1 MNDSATDGQKYDFAA
16 AEPRWQAAWEA
27 AACFA
32 VEDVPAGGREKYYV
46 LEMFPYPSGKIHMGH
61 VRNYTLGDVV
71 ARYKRSRGF
80 DVMHPMGWDAFG
92 LPAENAARAR
102 KIDPAAW
109 TFQNIAAMRGELK
122 RMGLSLDWSREFATC
137 EPAYYGQQQKLFLD
151 FFAAGLVER
160 RMSAV
165 NWDPVDGTVLANEQ
179 VIDGRGWLSGA
190 LVEKRNL
197 AQWFLKITDYAEELL
212 EGLKT
217 LPRWPERVKL
227 MQENWIGRSEGAE
240 VTFRLT
246 TKLPGALSEPDEEAA
261 ARREEVRR
269 LFDGLKNDLDGTLEE
284 RRQKFDEAMT
294 RISEIEARAIQALAT
309 QSPGGVRGLFTHHRS
324 KEVLEEVQKRRN
336 ETPDQRLERT
346 ANRPPVVPMNQ
357 DEFAQKLEES
367 RSRIEQWKEKRAQ
380 VVRENIARIERV
392 LAGGELTNSSLNKI
406 TVYTTRPDTLFGMS
420 FLAIAPEHPVAK
432 AVAARNE
439 AAAAFIAEC
448 NSQGTSEA
456 AIEAGEKKGFDTGLR
471 VASPFEPEKTF
482 PVWIANFVLME
493 YGTGAIFG
501 CPCGDQRDLDFA
513 RKYGLAVPV
522 VVSHDKGVTP
532 EIGNKALDGEGFI
545 VNSGFLDG
553 LTTKAAKAAAI
564 AKLEEIGAGKS
575 VVNWRLRDW
584 GISRQRYWGCP
595 IPVIHCTDCGAV
607 GVPEQDLPVVLPADV
622 TFEKAGNPLDY
633 HPTWKHV
640 ACPQCGK
647 DSLRETDT
655 FDTFIDSSWYFA
667 RFTAPHAKTPTDL
680 TAQKHWLPV
689 DQYVGGIEHAILH
702 LLYARFF
709 TRAMKKTG
717 HVSVEEPFAGL
728 FTQGMVTH
736 ESYKDADGN
745 WLYPDEVIKRPDGTA
760 VTADGRPVTV
770 GRIEKMSKSKRN
782 TVDPGVIIDRFG
794 ADAARWFV
802 LSDNP
807 PERDVEWT
815 ETGAQG
821 AFRFVQRFFRIA
833 EVIAAEPKVAK
844 PALFE
849 GDAKKL
855 RQLTHRTIASVT
867 EALETFAFNLAVARA
882 YELLGALVGDF
893 APEPAMIWA
902 RREAMTVLCGLV
914 APMIPHVAEEVNAKL
929 DSSAPLVALQGWPEA
944 DEALLARDEV
954 TIGVQVNGKLR
965 GTITVP
971 AGAAA
976 DLALPVARDAVQAAL
991 AGLTVVKEI
1000 FVPDRIVNFV
1010 AKA

>member
-1 MNDSATDGQKYDFAA
+1 MSEHEAAPERQKYDFAA
-16 AEPRWQAAWEA
+16 AEPAWQAAWEA
-27 AACFA
+27 AGCFA
-32 VEDVPAGGREKYYV
+32 AADVPVSGRPKYYV

-71 ARYKRSRGF
+71 ARYKRARGF
-80 DVMHPMGWDAFG
+80 DVLHPMGWDAFG

-102 KIDPAAW
+102 KIDPAKW

-137 EPAYYGQQQKLFLD
+137 EPEYYGKQQKLFLD
-151 FFAAGLVER
+151 FYADGLVER

-190 LVEKRNL
+190 LVEKKNL
-197 AQWFLKITDYAEELL
+197 SQWFLKITDYAEELL
-212 EGLKT
+212 EGLKS

-240 VTFRLT
+240 VTF
-246 TKLPGALSEPDEEAA
+246 P
-261 ARREEVRR
+261 
-269 LFDGLKNDLDGTLEE
+269 LDG
-284 RRQKFDEAMT
+284 A
-294 RISEIEARAIQALAT
+294 
-309 QSPGGVRGLFTHHRS
+309 
-324 KEVLEEVQKRRN
+324 
-336 ETPDQRLERT
+336 
-346 ANRPPVVPMNQ
+346 
-357 DEFAQKLEES
+357 
-367 RSRIEQWKEKRAQ
+367 
-380 VVRENIARIERV
+380 
-392 LAGGELTNSSLNKI
+392 AGGI

-432 AVAARNE
+432 AVAAGN
-439 AAAAFIAEC
+439 ADAAAFIAEC

-456 AIEAGEKKGFDTGLR
+456 AIETAEKKGFDTGLK
-471 VASPFEPEKTF
+471 VVNPFDGKAH

-513 RKYGLAVPV
+513 RKYDLAVPV
-522 VVSHDKGVTP
+522 VVSPDKNMTP
-532 EIGNKALDGEGFI
+532 EIGAKALDGDGFI

-553 LTTKAAKAAAI
+553 LSTKEAKAAAI
-564 AKLEEIGAGKS
+564 ARLVEIGAGKS

-595 IPVIHCTDCGAV
+595 IPIIHCADCGAV
-607 GVPEQDLPVVLPADV
+607 AVPESDLPVILPSDV
-622 TFEKAGNPLDY
+622 TFERAGNPLDF
-633 HPTWKHV
+633 HPSWKHV
-640 ACPQCGK
+640 DCPACGK
-647 DSLRETDT
+647 AAVRETDT

-667 RFTAPHAKTPTDL
+667 RFTAPHTAAPTDL
-680 TAQKHWLPV
+680 AAANHWLPV

-709 TRAMKKTG
+709 TRAMKQTG
-717 HVSVEEPFAGL
+717 HVAVDEPFAGL

-745 WLYPDEVIKRPDGTA
+745 WLYPEEVTKNPDGSA
-760 VTADGRPVTV
+760 ATADGRPVTV

-821 AFRFVQRFFRIA
+821 AFRFVQRFYRLA
-833 EVIAAEPKVAK
+833 DAVAAEEKVEK
-844 PALFE
+844 PAVFD
-849 GDAKKL
+849 GAAKKL
-855 RQLTHRTIASVT
+855 RQLTHRCIASVT
-867 EALETFAFNLAVARA
+867 EAMETFAFNLAVARA
-882 YELLGALVGDF
+882 YELSGALVGEHSG
-893 APEPAMIWA
+893 APAMLWA
-902 RREAMTVLCGLV
+902 RREAMEILVRLV
-914 APMIPHVAEEVNAKL
+914 APMVPHVAEAANAVL
-929 DSSAPLVALQGWPEA
+929 NPGAGLVAGQKWPDAEA
-944 DEALLARDEV
+944 ALLQKDEV
-954 TIGVQVNGKLR
+954 TIAVQVNGKLR
-965 GTITVP
+965 GTVVVP
-971 AGAAA
+971 AGAAK
-976 DLALPVARDAVQAAL
+976 DDVLAVAREAVVGAL
-991 AGLTVVKEI
+991 KDVTVVKEI
-1000 FVPDRIVNFV
+1000 YVPDRIVNFV
-1010 AKA
+1010 AKG